1 MLNITP
7 LICAQKTSSDHM
19 MISPSPTGEHISQ
32 TCRQFYQHFWMLFGV
47 LSNFCTLPA
56 NNEARDLFWILFQF
70 LFVNNISM
78 GKALKKWDPVMSE
91 LSVTITDRIQ
101 LILTV
106 MHESRN
112 SRIYRIIFQTYPQ
125 MINSSHI
132 YEKQSLF
139 FVFLFLQGP
148 VV

>member
-19 MISPSPTGEHISQ
+19 IISPSPTGEHISQ

-56 NNEARDLFWILFQF
+56 NNEA
-70 LFVNNISM
+70 
-78 GKALKKWDPVMSE
+78 LKKWDPVMSE

-106 MHESRN
+106 MNLHKVK
-112 SRIYRIIFQTYPQ
+112 Y
-125 MINSSHI
+125 H
-132 YEKQSLF
+132 
-139 FVFLFLQGP
+139 
-148 VV
+148 

>member
-1 MLNITP
+1 MLNTTP

-19 MISPSPTGEHISQ
+19 IISPSPTGEHISQ

-56 NNEARDLFWILFQF
+56 NNEA
-70 LFVNNISM
+70 
-78 GKALKKWDPVMSE
+78 LKKWDPVMSE

-106 MHESRN
+106 MNQREIS
-112 SRIYRIIFQTYPQ
+112 F
-125 MINSSHI
+125 M
-132 YEKQSLF
+132 K
-139 FVFLFLQGP
+139 LFLDLP
-148 VV
+148 SNDKFVSYL

>member
-19 MISPSPTGEHISQ
+19 IISPSPTGEHISQ

-70 LFVNNISM
+70 LFVNLRLQRQAHTVWAIQYIHGQSSEEM
-78 GKALKKWDPVMSE
+78 GSCNERAFCYS
-91 LSVTITDRIQ
+91 
-101 LILTV
+101 
-106 MHESRN
+106 N
-112 SRIYRIIFQTYPQ
+112 
-125 MINSSHI
+125 
-132 YEKQSLF
+132 
-139 FVFLFLQGP
+139 
-148 VV
+148 